1 VKKILFAVLMA
12 ALFVIP
18 AYAFDDILDTTMDL
32 DLKIG
37 VGLGSTL
44 EEEEESFGKVKNDV
58 NMPFAIAADFYYYN
72 PDFQYIALGLGVSN
86 LFSSKI
92 DNKDSDV
99 DTKIGFTNV
108 YLAVK
113 AKYDMKDYSSFV
125 DNIYLLLNGGY
136 GMVSMDPDDMTVD
149 NGFYWAAGLG
159 TEIKKHFIL
168 EVLYAVNYAKVRD
181 GLDVDLMYSKIML
194 NVGYKFSF

>member
-1 VKKILFAVLMA
+1 MKKILFAVLMA
-12 ALFVIP
+12 ASFVIP

-37 VGLGSTL
+37 VGLGSSL
-44 EEEEESFGKVKNDV
+44 ESENFVDKEKNDV
-58 NMPFAIAADFYYYN
+58 SMPFAIAADFYYYN
-72 PDFQYIALGLGVSN
+72 PEFQYVALGFGVSN

-92 DNKDSDV
+92 ENSDPE
-99 DTKIGFTNV
+99 TKIGFTNV

-113 AKYDMKDYSSFV
+113 AKYDLKEYTSLV
-125 DNIYLLLNGGY
+125 DNVYLLLNGGY
-136 GMVSMDPDDMTVD
+136 GLVSMDPDDKTVD

-159 TEIKKHFIL
+159 TEIKKNFIF
-168 EVLYAVNYAKVRD
+168 EILYAVNYAKIRD
-181 GLDVDLMYSKIML
+181 GEDVDLTYSKVML

>member
-12 ALFVIP
+12 ASFVIP

-37 VGLGSTL
+37 VGLGSSL
-44 EEEEESFGKVKNDV
+44 ESENFVDKEKNDV
-58 NMPFAIAADFYYYN
+58 SMPFAIAADFYYYN
-72 PDFQYIALGLGVSN
+72 PEFQYVALGFGVSN

-92 DNKDSDV
+92 ENSDPE
-99 DTKIGFTNV
+99 TKIGFTNV

-113 AKYDMKDYSSFV
+113 AKYDLKEYTSLV
-125 DNIYLLLNGGY
+125 DNVYLLLNGGY
-136 GMVSMDPDDMTVD
+136 GLVSMDPDDKTVD

-159 TEIKKHFIL
+159 TEIKKNFIF
-168 EVLYAVNYAKVRD
+168 EILYAVNYAKIRD
-181 GLDVDLMYSKIML
+181 GEDVDLTYSKVML

>member
-1 VKKILFAVLMA
+1 MKKILFAVLMA
-12 ALFVIP
+12 VSFVVP
-18 AYAFDDILDTTMDL
+18 AFAVNDILDTTMDL

-37 VGLGSTL
+37 VGLGSSL
-44 EEEEESFGKVKNDV
+44 EEEDSLGKVKNDV

-72 PDFQYIALGLGVSN
+72 PEFQYIALGLGVSN

-92 DNKDSDV
+92 DNKDADV

-113 AKYDMKDYSSFV
+113 AKYDLKDYSSFV
-125 DNIYLLLNGGY
+125 DNVYLLLNGGY
-136 GMVSMDPDDMTVD
+136 GMVSMEPDDMTVD

-159 TEIKKHFIL
+159 TEIKKNFIF
-168 EVLYAVNYAKVRD
+168 EILYAVNYAKIRD
-181 GLDVDLMYSKIML
+181 GEDADLTYSKVML

>member
-1 VKKILFAVLMA
+1 MKKFLFAVLMA
-12 ALFVIP
+12 VSFVVP
-18 AYAFDDILDTTMDL
+18 AFAVNDILDTTMDL

-37 VGLGSTL
+37 VGLGSSL
-44 EEEEESFGKVKNDV
+44 EEKDSDLKDKNDV

-72 PDFQYIALGLGVSN
+72 PEFQYIALGLGVSN

-92 DNKDSDV
+92 DNKDADV

-113 AKYDMKDYSSFV
+113 AKYDLKDYSSFV
-125 DNIYLLLNGGY
+125 DNVYLLLNGGY

-159 TEIKKHFIL
+159 TEIKKNFIF
-168 EVLYAVNYAKVRD
+168 EILYAVNYAKIRD
-181 GLDVDLMYSKIML
+181 GEDADLTYSKVML